1 MTHTHARTRVDFWF
15 DPSCPWCWL
24 TSRWILE
31 AQKVRDFTLT
41 FHVMSLGVLNEG
53 RALDPGMLP
62 TWRDRGDQFVFLLRL
77 RKNMGRKH
85 WRIFIPLWG
94 HASTMMVV
102 CKIRMRSGNLL
113 LRSGYPS
120 RLWSTGI
127 KLRTRKNFATPTMPA
142 WMHWVRMWALPAY
155 MLMMLPSSAL

>member
-53 RALDPGMLP
+53 RALDPGYAAYLERSWGPVRVLTAAAQEHGEEALANLYTAMGTRFHNDGRLQDKDAVRESLTEVGLP
-62 TWRDRGDQFVFLLRL
+62 VTL
-77 RKNMGRKH
+77 MEH
-85 WRIFIPLWG
+85 WDK
-94 HASTMMVV
+94 T
-102 CKIRMRSGNLL
+102 
-113 LRSGYPS
+113 
-120 RLWSTGI
+120 
-127 KLRTRKNFATPTMPA
+127 KNFATPTMPA